1 MSHPH
6 SPSSDAGPGH
16 EHGHDHE
23 HLSAHEHDHP
33 GSGPVAWL
41 RHLLRPHS
49 HQAADQV
56 DAVMEAS
63 AEGMRVLWI
72 SLAVLGVTALVQAA
86 VTVLSGSV
94 ALLGDTLHN
103 AADALT
109 AVPLG
114 VAFLLGR
121 RPPTR
126 RYTYGYGRGE
136 DLAGIAIVATIAASS
151 ALAAYEAITRLL
163 HPRHV
168 SDLIAVAAAALV
180 GFAGNELAARYR
192 IRTGRKIGSAALVA
206 DGLHARTDGLTSLAV
221 LLGAGGVA
229 LGWDWADPVVG
240 LFITVAILAVLRQ
253 AAREIYRR
261 LMDAVDPALVDQA
274 ENTLRATPGVL
285 DAGQVQLRW
294 IGHQIRAEC
303 EIVVAPDITAVQA
316 HQLTVSAE
324 HALLHAI
331 PRLSAALVH
340 ADLEARGSDP
350 HHVLADHRPAP
361 VPAGGAVFQELA
373 DALVPGERRAGP
385 DDHRDPDP
393 ARSSARPGRRGT
405 APSAS
410 FRDIRNPTALAD
422 TSDRLWIASP
432 SSPTEPVSTATR
444 SSAMPVTARPTALT
458 AIARLAFWR
467 SCTSFRVAGSG
478 NAAAG
483 SRTPAV
489 LCISPWP
496 PRSSGPATSRS
507 VRLPRCPPT

>member
-6 SPSSDAGPGH
+6 ARSHDAGSGH

-23 HLSAHEHDHP
+23 HPHAHEHDHP
-33 GSGPVAWL
+33 GSGPAAWL
-41 RHLLRPHS
+41 RRVLRPHS
-49 HQAADQV
+49 HEAADQV

-72 SLAVLGVTALVQAA
+72 SLGVLGVTALVQAA

-114 VAFLLGR
+114 VAFVLGR
-121 RPPTR
+121 RPPNR
-126 RYTYGYGRGE
+126 RYTYGYGRAE

-151 ALAAYEAITRLL
+151 ALAAYEAITRLM
-163 HPRHV
+163 HPRDV
-168 SDLIAVAAAALV
+168 SDLIAVAAAALA
-180 GFAGNELAARYR
+180 GFAGNELAAGYR

-229 LGWDWADPVVG
+229 LGWDWADPAVG
-240 LFITVAILAVLRQ
+240 LIITVAILAVLRQ

-274 ENTLRATPGVL
+274 ESTLRATPGVL
-285 DAGQVQLRW
+285 DVGQVRLRW

-303 EIVVAPDITAVQA
+303 EIVVSPDISAVQA

-340 ADLEARGSDP
+340 ADPQARGSDP
-350 HHVLADHRPAP
+350 HHVLAGHRPAP
-361 VPAGGAVFQELA
+361 VPA
-373 DALVPGERRAGP
+373 PGQ
-385 DDHRDPDP
+385 
-393 ARSSARPGRRGT
+393 S
-405 APSAS
+405 
-410 FRDIRNPTALAD
+410 
-422 TSDRLWIASP
+422 
-432 SSPTEPVSTATR
+432 
-444 SSAMPVTARPTALT
+444 
-458 AIARLAFWR
+458 
-467 SCTSFRVAGSG
+467 
-478 NAAAG
+478 
-483 SRTPAV
+483 
-489 LCISPWP
+489 
-496 PRSSGPATSRS
+496 
-507 VRLPRCPPT
+507 